1 MGSKGKGGR
10 REGTRAGSRAGASSP
25 SRTKS
30 ATGKLRGDPARVRE
44 LFSRAV
50 TALRAGDG
58 DLAAELLTRADA
70 LAPGNASIRFN
81 LGYAHHLAGRFDEAV
96 DCYRDCLAAQP
107 DNVDGWR
114 NLFAAARAA
123 GNMRVAIDAG
133 REVVGRAPAD
143 MAARNDLANV
153 LAASGAFDEALAFYR
168 DVLARD
174 PSRHETR
181 RNLAQTHAMAGD
193 AAAAEVLFREL
204 LDTDSGDHASRALL
218 VDLLEGQNRVDEAEE
233 VLRGAPGGAGDVD
246 ALLRLGNLQLRQ
258 GEVADAEDSYSHVLA
273 RQPGH
278 PVAQNNLALVRAMRG
293 DRDGAERLLRRVIGE
308 QPAYLEPWRNL
319 VALRTCRDPDD
330 PDIRAMLAI
339 ESAGGLSDDARMQL
353 AFALGKALDDCGRH
367 DEAFEHFRIANELR
381 RRQAPFDAAA
391 LADHARRIRDVFD
404 RDFLAERASWG
415 SDSMLPVMI
424 VGMPRTG
431 TTLLEQILSAHPAF
445 HGAGELLLINR
456 LIARLERPAPGGE
469 VRAYPERVREL
480 DFATVDALAR
490 DYLAALRK
498 LAPDEVTLRV
508 GDKMP
513 YNFFHLGLVR
523 LLFPRGRII
532 HMRRHPLDACVSA
545 YFNYFPRGLDFTSSF
560 EDLAAFYGIYDD
572 MMAHWRDGAS
582 VDFLDVFYE
591 ELVADP
597 REQIAR
603 VLDHLDLPWT
613 DELLEFHSLR
623 RDVRTL
629 SAWQVR
635 RPLNTDSRERWR
647 RYESHIGPL
656 AAALDSYL
664 ARGWP
669 PR

>member
-1 MGSKGKGGR
+1 MGSKGKGRRGGR
-10 REGTRAGSRAGASSP
+10 ARAGTGTGAAPAARS
-25 SRTKS
+25 KG
-30 ATGKLRGDPARVRE
+30 ATGKVRGDPSRVRE

-50 TALRAGDG
+50 AALREGDG
-58 DLAAELLTRADA
+58 DLAAQLLIRADA
-70 LAPGNASIRFN
+70 LAPGNSSIRFN

-96 DCYRDCLAAQP
+96 ACYRDCLAADP

-114 NLFAAARAA
+114 NLFAASRAA
-123 GNMRVAIDAG
+123 GNTPVAVEAG
-133 REVVGRAPAD
+133 RAIVRLAPAD
-143 MAARNDLANV
+143 PGARNDLGNV
-153 LAASGAFDEALAFYR
+153 LASSGALEEAMACYR
-168 DVLARD
+168 EVLERD
-174 PSRHETR
+174 PSRRETR
-181 RNLAQTHAMAGD
+181 RNLAQTLAMAGD

-204 LDTDSGDHASRALL
+204 LDADPGDRASRILL

-233 VLRGAPGGAGDVD
+233 VLCGAPGGVD
-246 ALLRLGNLQLRQ
+246 DADTLLRVGNLQLRQ
-258 GEVADAEDSYSHVLA
+258 GKVADAEGSYRAALA
-273 RQPGH
+273 QAPGH
-278 PVAQNNLALVRAMRG
+278 PVAQNNLALVRAMHG
-293 DRDGAERLLRRVIGE
+293 DREGAERLLRRVIGE

-339 ESAGGLSDDARMQL
+339 EAGGGLSDGARMQL

-367 DEAFEHFRIANELR
+367 DEAFDRFRLANELR
-381 RRQAPFDAAA
+381 RREAPFDAGA
-391 LADHARRIRDVFD
+391 LAEHARRIREVFD
-404 RDFLAERASWG
+404 GEFLARRADWG

-431 TTLLEQILSAHPAF
+431 TTLLEQILCAHPAF

-456 LIARLERPAPGGE
+456 LITRLERPAAGGE
-469 VRAYPERVREL
+469 VRAYPECVREL
-480 DFATVDALAR
+480 APGTVDALAR
-490 DYLAALRK
+490 DYLAALRV
-498 LAPDEVTLRV
+498 LAPDDATLRV

-523 LLFPRGRII
+523 LLFPRGPVI

-572 MMAHWRDGAS
+572 MMTHWRDRAS
-582 VDFLDVFYE
+582 VDILDVFYE

-597 REQIAR
+597 RGQIAR
-603 VLDHLDLPWT
+603 VLDRLDLPWT
-613 DELLEFHSLR
+613 DEMLDFHSLR

-656 AAALDSYL
+656 VGALDRYL